1 MKEGRLV
8 LVKYRNSDSGS
19 TRGISKTA
27 FFVFLSLATAF
38 VSVAFLLPNPVLADV
53 ADVLSVEPWTSGT
66 ETVLNI
72 TVRHSAPTGSH
83 YIDIVQVDVDGEV
96 EDINLES
103 QSTNPFIVQY
113 NMDEVAGEPAVQVRA
128 HCTLHGWGS
137 WSESLVI
144 PEFSSIIVLVILA
157 VLTLTT
163 IYFKSKMKM

>member
-1 MKEGRLV
+1 M
-8 LVKYRNSDSGS
+8 VKCRNYDLDSM
-19 TRGISKTA
+19 REINKTVIL
-27 FFVFLSLATAF
+27 VFLLLAAAF
-38 VSVAFLLPNPVLADV
+38 VSVVFLLPNPVLADV
-53 ADVLSVEPWTSGT
+53 PDVLSVEPWTSGT

-113 NMDEVAGEPAVQVRA
+113 NMGEVVGEPSVQVRA

-163 IYFKSKMKM
+163 IYFKSKIKM